1 MLIRNIKHFNDYVSF
16 NGTVIN
22 GVSFLDSDQVAFIYK
37 VCDGDMS
44 NLCSMF
50 NQIGIKFDSIQ
61 IMQEDYIAYSVN
73 NKTLSLSKLSSG
85 ERFIL
90 YLLACKKVDISVLA
104 IGLFER
110 LGKRLTDV
118 VYDNFL
124 DYNNLVVLLSNVYL
138 NKKFSQ
144 CMEE

>member
-1 MLIRNIKHFNDYVSF
+1 MIIRSIEHFNDYVSF
-16 NGTVIN
+16 NGIVVN
-22 GVSFLDSDQVAFIYK
+22 GISFLDSDQVAFIYK
-37 VCDGDMS
+37 VCNGNML
-44 NLCSMF
+44 NLGTMF
-50 NQIGIKFDSIQ
+50 NQIGIKFDRIQ

-90 YLLACKKVDISVLA
+90 FLMACKKIDASVLA

-118 VYDNFL
+118 VYNNL
-124 DYNNLVVLLSNVYL
+124 IDYNNLVVLLSNVYL

-144 CMEE
+144 WMEG

>member
-1 MLIRNIKHFNDYVSF
+1 M
-16 NGTVIN
+16 
-22 GVSFLDSDQVAFIYK
+22 
-37 VCDGDMS
+37 
-44 NLCSMF
+44 
-50 NQIGIKFDSIQ
+50 
-61 IMQEDYIAYSVN
+61 
-73 NKTLSLSKLSSG
+73 
-85 ERFIL
+85 
-90 YLLACKKVDISVLA
+90 LA

-124 DYNNLVVLLSNVYL
+124 DYNNLVVLVSNVYL